1 MRDRMDAELWNAH
14 HDQFS
19 QRMDTG
25 AETAGAAPSRGGG
38 ALRVPVQFAAAVAAV
53 SLAGLGLG
61 TVFA

>member
-1 MRDRMDAELWNAH
+1 MRDRMDAEMWNAD

-19 QRMDTG
+19 QWLDARL
-25 AETAGAAPSRGGG
+25 AGASAALRRSGG
-38 ALRVPVQFAAAVAAV
+38 AMRVPAQFAAAVAAV